1 MPNSKYAK
9 EHIYMSIIPEEKRIT
24 KMNEIEKRKIVEHND
39 LISSVAKMDK
49 TPLKIF
55 ELAVSCIDT
64 DNPPQDNII
73 YLSKTELFKFFDV
86 SDSNKHSRFKKSIEV
101 MQKQAFFEVKQAKD
115 KGFKYE
121 SIVPIPY
128 VSWTDYNDEVE
139 ILFNPFIMPY
149 LIDLKN
155 NFTQYALSD
164 SMELN
169 RKYSII
175 LYKWL
180 SMNYNQYEHY
190 SNKGGRR
197 KEQLEEY
204 FNPSIKVV
212 ELRKI
217 TDTVDD
223 YKLMHQFTEW
233 VLEKPLKEINE
244 HTHFNVTYEKI
255 KKGRSIECIQFHIS
269 KKVKQQELNGEYKV
283 REQDPAYLQG
293 KEKRIEQEKILSA
306 TAMQSPYTME
316 LITSTLLSPVE
327 MTDITL
333 MANLQ
338 QEVYPLYKELEDI
351 VGLQGVRKHLEYVAN
366 KKLDYSKPN
375 LVKYLKTAVMRY
387 LDSGD
392 TKQTEKDKTK
402 FIKSKGKVTPVGN
415 KTPEWYE
422 PDYKNETTE
431 EQLIE
436 MEKIKQEHLNKFK
449 S

>member
-1 MPNSKYAK
+1 
-9 EHIYMSIIPEEKRIT
+9 MSIIPEEKRIT

-149 LIDLKN
+149 LIDIKN

-164 SMELN
+164 IMELN
-169 RKYSII
+169 SKYSII

-233 VLEKPLKEINE
+233 VLEKP
-244 HTHFNVTYEKI
+244 
-255 KKGRSIECIQFHIS
+255 
-269 KKVKQQELNGEYKV
+269 
-283 REQDPAYLQG
+283 
-293 KEKRIEQEKILSA
+293 
-306 TAMQSPYTME
+306 
-316 LITSTLLSPVE
+316 
-327 MTDITL
+327 
-333 MANLQ
+333 
-338 QEVYPLYKELEDI
+338 
-351 VGLQGVRKHLEYVAN
+351 
-366 KKLDYSKPN
+366 
-375 LVKYLKTAVMRY
+375 
-387 LDSGD
+387 
-392 TKQTEKDKTK
+392 
-402 FIKSKGKVTPVGN
+402 
-415 KTPEWYE
+415 
-422 PDYKNETTE
+422 
-431 EQLIE
+431 
-436 MEKIKQEHLNKFK
+436 
-449 S
+449 

>member
-164 SMELN
+164 IMELN
-169 RKYSII
+169 SKYSII

-197 KEQLEEY
+197 NEQLEEY